1 MHIIG
6 PIWYDGDM
14 QKIFHIAFLIIF
26 VFSFLSP
33 TLGNAIDQTTSGRIL
48 DNFKEKQEEILFE
61 SAPLDITDASKVLE
75 QEYAMNGLESLK
87 NRLSTLQ
94 SAYQS
99 KKDSITESRIS
110 LENTLVVL
118 AQSIA
123 ATEKSIQETT
133 IAITEKQQRIQQL
146 RSSELLIK
154 ARIRERRQIILS
166 YLTNIYSEGNSVF
179 DEMGNIDLIK
189 SMILSEEDTDF
200 ALSDI
205 TYKTLVTQ
213 MWQRFVDE
221 YRELVRAYY
230 LSSIQT
236 QSEETKLK
244 ELKINL
250 EKQSSVLTSQK
261 MEREK
266 LLEITQWQEVLYIK
280 YIAAQQTAQS
290 QVESLWQEA
299 NMKYQDSFTD
309 LLNRYKCNETKKSD
323 TSIVECARIRQ
334 YFVNEK
340 ELTKS
345 EVRRGTPNIL
355 DWPVESRRITSFFHD
370 QEYYRALHS
379 HHEAIDI
386 GAPQGSDVFAPAD
399 GYVYYVLEPKIW
411 GYSYLAI
418 KHRDGLVSVY
428 GHLSEIYVVK
438 NDFVKRGQII
448 AKSGWAIGTPG
459 AGPMTSWAHL
469 HFELWKNR
477 ESVDP
482 LRYLSLVWVEYGSLL
497 SIYQDKFITDII
509 EKSWTG
515 ADTSQYK
522 KKFNILWEDE
532 TGRQKY
538 LLSKYATPDFQNW
551 QMWVDI
557 ALDAKIDPSFL
568 ICVGLAETT
577 LGNNL
582 KTAYNIG
589 NIGNTDDGGTYDF
602 VSAKEW
608 LEWMTRTLNN
618 RFLGKYTK
626 VSELSRWGNPD
637 GSIYASSWGSWHS
650 NVIRCLSA
658 LKWEFVEDGYQFR
671 LK

>member
-1 MHIIG
+1 M
-6 PIWYDGDM
+6 P
-14 QKIFHIAFLIIF
+14 KILSTTFLIFFI
-26 VFSFLSP
+26 FSFLSP
-33 TLGNAIDQTTSGRIL
+33 VIGSAIDPTTSGRIL

-61 SAPLDITDASKVLE
+61 SAPLDITDASKILE

-87 NRLSTLQ
+87 NRLHTLQ
-94 SAYQS
+94 EAYQV

-110 LENTLVVL
+110 LEDALTVL
-118 AQSIA
+118 ADAII
-123 ATEKSIQETT
+123 ATEKSINETT
-133 IAITEKQQRIQQL
+133 ISITEKQQRIQQL
-146 RSSELLIK
+146 RSSWLLIK

-166 YLTNIYSEGNSVF
+166 YLTNIYSEGNSIL
-179 DEMGNIDLIK
+179 DEMGNVDLIK
-189 SMILSEEDTDF
+189 SMILSEQDTDYS
-200 ALSDI
+200 LSDI

-221 YRELVRAYY
+221 YRDLVRTYY
-230 LSSIQT
+230 ISSIQT
-236 QSEETKLK
+236 QGEESKLK
-244 ELKINL
+244 ELKTNL
-250 EKQSSVLTSQK
+250 EKQSIILTSQK
-261 MEREK
+261 FEREK
-266 LLEITQWQEVLYIK
+266 LLEITQWQEALYIK

-299 NMKYQDSFTD
+299 NLKYQDSFTE
-309 LLNRYKCNETKKSD
+309 LLNRYKCNETKKTD
-323 TSIVECARIRQ
+323 TSLVECARIRQ

-345 EVRRGTPNIL
+345 EIRTGTPNIL
-355 DWPVESRRITSFFHD
+355 DWPVQSRRITSFFHD
-370 QEYYRALHS
+370 QDYYRALRS

-386 GAPQGSDVFAPAD
+386 WTPQWSDVTAPAD
-399 GYVYYVLEPKIW
+399 GYVYYVLEPNVW

-418 KHRDGLVSVY
+418 KHRDGLVTVY
-428 GHLSEIYVVK
+428 GHLSEINVVK
-438 NDFVKRGQII
+438 NDFVKRGQLI

-477 ESVDP
+477 ESMDP
-482 LRYLSLVWVEYGSLL
+482 LRYLSLVWIEYSSLL
-497 SIYQDKFITDII
+497 SVYQDKFISDII
-509 EKSWTG
+509 EKSGTG

-522 KKFNILWEDE
+522 KKFNILWVDE

-551 QMWVDI
+551 KMWVDT

-577 LGNNL
+577 LGNHL

-602 VSAKEW
+602 ISAKEW

-618 RFLGKYTK
+618 KFLGKYTK

-637 GSIYASSWGSWHS
+637 RSIYASSGGSWHG